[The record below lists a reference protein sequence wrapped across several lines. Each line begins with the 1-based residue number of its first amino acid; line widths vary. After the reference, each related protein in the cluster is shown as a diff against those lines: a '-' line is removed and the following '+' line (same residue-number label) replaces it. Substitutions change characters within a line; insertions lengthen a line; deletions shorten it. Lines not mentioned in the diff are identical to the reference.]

1 MGDIK
6 LAGAA
11 WSFVGTNLVESANV
25 WRALGV
31 EAMDL
36 LAIAGS
42 QIDPGDVENDPEG
55 QACRF
60 KETGIELSNL
70 LYIFGADFADRA
82 INSKDAAVRNRN
94 METLKKVLHCCNSA
108 GIKSL
113 LLLPGVDQQGMSH
126 EDSKSLSAQVLN
138 EMTSVAAAAGIP
150 LTFEPH
156 VEGLLE
162 DPREVLDFMQNNPDL
177 RIALDY
183 AHFSCQ
189 GYKLEDVNLLAP
201 YAGHFHLRQ
210 GNSTQIQ
217 ARWDDGEIDF
227 TAVVGLLQEAGYK
240 GYLTLEYE
248 HEPHWRDMDKCD
260 VITESIKMRD
270 AIAPLL

>member
-1 MGDIK
+1 MGDIN

-11 WSFVGTNLVESANV
+11 WSFVGTNLIESANV
-25 WRALGV
+25 WRALGI

-36 LAIAGS
+36 LAMAGTQVDS
-42 QIDPGDVENDPEG
+42 AAIEEDPDG
-55 QACRF
+55 QARRF
-60 KETGIELSNL
+60 KESGIELSNL
-70 LYIFGADFADRA
+70 LYIFGEDFADRA
-82 INSKDAAVRNRN
+82 INSKDSTVRQRN
-94 METLKKVLHCCNSA
+94 TETLKKVLGCCNSA

-113 LLLPGVDQQGMSH
+113 LILPGVDQEGMSH
-126 EDSKSLSAQVLN
+126 EDSKSLSAEVLN

-162 DPREVLDFMQNNPDL
+162 DPREVLEFMQQNPDL

-189 GYKLEDVNLLAP
+189 GYKMADVDPLVP

-210 GNSTQIQ
+210 GSSTQIQ
-217 ARWDDGEIDF
+217 ARWEEGEIDF
-227 TAVVGLLQEAGYK
+227 RAAVGMLKEAGYQ

-248 HEPHWRDMDKCD
+248 HEPHWREMDKCD
-260 VITESIKMRD
+260 VMTESIKMRD
-270 AIAPLL
+270 AVAPLI